1 MIQESAADLQL
12 RSVTFRFL
20 RFIKRHVKNFG
31 QRLNGSEDSVRLLS
45 VSAEGLSLRLD
56 QALGLVQD
64 LTRETSDLDLKIN
77 RTWAQV
83 QHNFTVQSSELFSL
97 KNVSQVL
104 QTQLQNW
111 TEALLLSLS
120 DVRDK
125 VKQLQT
131 NSSGLQKV
139 AFSVGLS
146 DSGAVG
152 PFDSETVLKFS
163 QILTNHGSAYDPQ
176 TGLFSAPVPGLFFF
190 SFCVADFVKGYM
202 GVSLYHNDRPI
213 SFSLS
218 LNAHGGYDS
227 VCNSALLR
235 LEAGDTVSLR
245 LPASYR
251 LHDDQRRFSLFS
263 GFSL

>member
-1 MIQESAADLQL
+1 SLHIP
-12 RSVTFRFL
+12 T
-20 RFIKRHVKNFG
+20 
-31 QRLNGSEDSVRLLS
+31 RLLS
-45 VSAEGLSLRLD
+45 MKKRAVYLIRETEINLDRRFISDTNEQIKMPIAVKATHMYAREKEGRGRELRFKSPDLLCVLSLHVLP
-56 QALGLVQD
+56 V
-64 LTRETSDLDLKIN
+64 RE
-77 RTWAQV
+77 RQ
-83 QHNFTVQSSELFSL
+83 
-97 KNVSQVL
+97 
-104 QTQLQNW
+104 
-111 TEALLLSLS
+111 
-120 DVRDK
+120 

-131 NSSGLQKV
+131 NSSGKRLRGLSFLQGFLSTQSSAAGLYKMTQTCLQKV

-176 TGLFSAPVPGLFFF
+176 TGFFSAPVPGLFFF

-251 LHDDQRRFSLFS
+251 LYDDQRRFSLFS
-263 GFSL
+263 GFGL